1 MKMKVLLPNRLLT
14 ALATALWALA
24 AVLPARADYSNTVM
38 SLNPVAYWRL
48 NEPVSPTLNY
58 ALGTATNSGSIGG
71 VANGTY
77 YHSSALQEP
86 GVLTGDPCVKL
97 DGTSQY
103 IEVPHSP
110 VLKVAECQPQRDGLP
125 SWEYAYHT
133 LSLSGGMRC
142 SKAVQQNTK
151 QTCKIATSRFHKQKQ
166 AQSPI

>member
-1 MKMKVLLPNRLLT
+1 MHRSLLAASATGLL
-14 ALATALWALA
+14 ALA

-38 SLNPVAYWRL
+38 ALHPVGYWRL

-58 ALGTATNSGSIGG
+58 ALGTATNSGSIGV

-77 YHSSALQEP
+77 YHSCTLQEP

-97 DGTSQY
+97 DGTSPY
-103 IEVPHSP
+103 IEVPYSP

-133 LSLSGGMRC
+133 LFLAGVC
-142 SKAVQQNTK
+142 AVPKQFNKTQNRPVK
-151 QTCKIATSRFHKQKQ
+151 
-166 AQSPI
+166 